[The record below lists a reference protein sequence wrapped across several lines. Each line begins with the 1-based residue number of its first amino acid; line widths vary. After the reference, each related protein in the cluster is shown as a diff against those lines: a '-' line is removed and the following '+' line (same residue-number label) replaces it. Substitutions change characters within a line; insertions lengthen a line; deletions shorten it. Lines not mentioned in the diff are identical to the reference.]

1 MTSPDIDAAE
11 QFLAASARVLEQ
23 RRFERLFRRG
33 DAGPVRD
40 AVAAYRNPDG
50 GFGHALEPDG
60 RGPGSQPLAIDFA
73 LRVLLEAGAWD
84 TALADGA
91 CGWLAAHA
99 PAGGGAVFVEPSVEG
114 WPHAPWLVP
123 VKGDGEAGGGPAS
136 PICTG
141 LLAGTLHAAAAVKGD
156 GEAGGGPAHPWL
168 SQATELLWSR
178 IDALAD
184 VGPYDMRALFWFL
197 DHVPDRDRARAAME
211 KIGPMIFDGGMV
223 ALDPETPGE
232 VHFPLDFAP
241 LPGSLARGLFDQQVI
256 DAGLD
261 HLAAAQQ
268 PDGGWTFNWMAWS
281 PAAEREWRG
290 HKTVEALGILRAHGR
305 C

>member
-1 MTSPDIDAAE
+1 MTSPDIEAAG
-11 QFLAASARVLEQ
+11 QFLAANGRVLER
-23 RRFERLFRRG
+23 RRFERLFRSG

-60 RGPGSQPLAIDFA
+60 RCPGSQPLAIDFA
-73 LRVLLEAGAWD
+73 LRALLEAGAWD

-91 CGWLAAHA
+91 CEWLAAHA
-99 PAGGGAVFVEPSVEG
+99 PAGGGAVFVDPSIVG
-114 WPHAPWLVP
+114 WPHAPWWVP
-123 VKGDGEAGGGPAS
+123 EEGGPAS

-141 LLAGTLHAAAAVKGD
+141 LLAGTLHAAAAQ
-156 GEAGGGPAHPWL
+156 AGGPAHPWL

-197 DHVPDRDRARAAME
+197 DNVPDRDRARAAME
-211 KIGPMIFDGGMV
+211 KIGPMIFEGDMV

-241 LPGSLARGLFDQQVI
+241 LPGSLARSLFDQQAI

-261 HLAAAQQ
+261 HLAAAQR
-268 PDGGWTFNWMAWS
+268 PDGSWTFNWMAWS

-290 HKTVEALGILRAHGR
+290 CKTVEALHILRANGR
-305 C
+305 R

>member
-1 MTSPDIDAAE
+1 MTSADIQAAE
-11 QFLAASARVLEQ
+11 QFLAAGARVLER
-23 RRFERLFRRG
+23 RRFERLFRG
-33 DAGPVRD
+33 GGADPVRD

-60 RGPGSQPLAIDFA
+60 RCPGSQPLAIDFA

-84 TALADGA
+84 TTLADGS
-91 CGWLAAHA
+91 CGWLTAHA
-99 PAGGGAVFVEPSVEG
+99 PAGGGAVFVDPSIEG
-114 WPHAPWLVP
+114 WPHAPWWVP
-123 VKGDGEAGGGPAS
+123 EEGGPAS

-156 GEAGGGPAHPWL
+156 GEVGEGPAHPWL

-178 IDALAD
+178 IDALSD

-197 DHVPDRDRARAAME
+197 DHVPDRDRARAATE
-211 KIGPMIFDGGMV
+211 KIGPMIFDAGMV

-241 LPGSLARGLFDQQVI
+241 LPGSLARSLFDQQVI

-261 HLAAAQQ
+261 YLAAAQQ

-290 HKTVEALGILRAHGR
+290 HKTVEALHILRAHGR

>member
-1 MTSPDIDAAE
+1 MTSPDIEAAE
-11 QFLAASARVLEQ
+11 QFLAANARVLER
-23 RRFERLFRRG
+23 RRFERLFRGG

-40 AVAAYRNPDG
+40 AVAAYRNRDG

-60 RGPGSQPLAIDFA
+60 RCPGSQPLAIDFA

-99 PAGGGAVFVEPSVEG
+99 PAGGGAVFVDPSIEG
-114 WPHAPWLVP
+114 WPHAPWLVAM
-123 VKGDGEAGGGPAS
+123 KGEGEAGEGPAS

-141 LLAGTLHAAAAVKGD
+141 LLAGTLHAAAAQ
-156 GEAGGGPAHPWL
+156 AGGPAHPWL

-178 IDALAD
+178 IDALSD

-197 DHVPDRDRARAAME
+197 DNVPDRDRARAAME
-211 KIGPMIFDGGMV
+211 KIGPMIFDGDMV

-232 VHFPLDFAP
+232 VHYPLDFAP
-241 LPGSLARGLFDQQVI
+241 LPGSLARSLFDQQVI

-261 HLAAAQQ
+261 HLATAQQ

-290 HKTVEALGILRAHGR
+290 CRTVEALHILRANGR

>member
-1 MTSPDIDAAE
+1 MTSPDIEAAE
-11 QFLAASARVLEQ
+11 QFLTASARVLER
-23 RRFERLFRRG
+23 RRFERLFRGG
-33 DAGPVRD
+33 DAGLVRD

-60 RGPGSQPLAIDFA
+60 RCPASQPLAIDFA

-99 PAGGGAVFVEPSVEG
+99 PDGGGAVFVEPSIEG

-123 VKGDGEAGGGPAS
+123 VKGDGEG
-136 PICTG
+136 
-141 LLAGTLHAAAAVKGD
+141 
-156 GEAGGGPAHPWL
+156 GGGPAHPWL

-197 DHVPDRDRARAAME
+197 DNVPDRDRARAAME
-211 KIGPMIFDGGMV
+211 KIGPMIFDGMV

-261 HLAAAQQ
+261 HLAAAQL
-268 PDGGWTFNWMAWS
+268 PDGGWTFNWMDWS

-290 HKTVEALGILRAHGR
+290 CKTVEALHILRANAR

>member
-1 MTSPDIDAAE
+1 MQAAE
-11 QFLAASARVLEQ
+11 QFLAANARVLDR
-23 RRFERLFRRG
+23 RRFERQFRGG

-60 RGPGSQPLAIDFA
+60 RCAGSQPLAIDFA
-73 LRVLLEAGAWD
+73 LRVLLEADAWD

-91 CGWLAAHA
+91 CRWLSAHA
-99 PAGGGAVFVEPSVEG
+99 PAGGGAVFVDPSIDG
-114 WPHAPWLVP
+114 WPHAPWWVP
-123 VKGDGEAGGGPAS
+123 EEGGPAS
-136 PICTG
+136 LICTG
-141 LLAGTLHAAAAVKGD
+141 LLAGTLYAAGV
-156 GEAGGGPAHPWL
+156 EHPWL
-168 SQATELLWSR
+168 DQATGLLWSR
-178 IDALAD
+178 IGALTAT
-184 VGPYDMRALFWFL
+184 GPYDMRALFWFL
-197 DHVPDRDRARAAME
+197 DNVPDRDRARAAME
-211 KIGPMIFDGGMV
+211 KIGPMIFDGDMV

-232 VHFPLDFAP
+232 VHYPLDFAP
-241 LPGSLARGLFDQQVI
+241 LPGSLARTLFDQQVI

-261 HLAAAQQ
+261 HLATAQL

-290 HKTVEALGILRAHGR
+290 CRTVEALHILRANGR

>member
-1 MTSPDIDAAE
+1 MTSPDIEAAE
-11 QFLAASARVLEQ
+11 QFLAANARVLER
-23 RRFERLFRRG
+23 RRFERLFRGG

-60 RGPGSQPLAIDFA
+60 RCPGSQPLAIDFA

-99 PAGGGAVFVEPSVEG
+99 PAGGGAVFVEPSIEG

-123 VKGDGEAGGGPAS
+123 DPTAS

-141 LLAGTLHAAAAVKGD
+141 LLAGTLHAAAAQ
-156 GEAGGGPAHPWL
+156 AGGPAHPWL

-178 IDALAD
+178 IDALSD

-197 DHVPDRDRARAAME
+197 DNVPDRDRARAAME

-241 LPGSLARGLFDQQVI
+241 LPGSLARSLFDQQVI

-290 HKTVEALGILRAHGR
+290 CKTVEALHILRANAR
-305 C
+305 Y

>member
-1 MTSPDIDAAE
+1 MTKPDIDAAA
-11 QFLAASARVLEQ
+11 QYLAANGRVLER
-23 RRFERLFRRG
+23 RRFERLFADG
-33 DAGPVRD
+33 GPGPVRD
-40 AVAAYRNPDG
+40 AVAAYRNDDG

-60 RGPGSQPLAIDFA
+60 RCPGSQPLAIDFA

-99 PAGGGAVFVEPSVEG
+99 PAGGGAMFVDPSIEG

-123 VKGDGEAGGGPAS
+123 EDGGKAA

-141 LLAGTLHAAAAVKGD
+141 LLAGTLHAAAAQ
-156 GEAGGGPAHPWL
+156 AGGPAHPWL

-178 IDALAD
+178 IDTLSD

-197 DHVPDRDRARAAME
+197 DNVPDRDRARAAME

-241 LPGSLARGLFDQQVI
+241 LPGSLARSLFDQQVI

-261 HLAAAQQ
+261 HLATAQQ

-290 HKTVEALGILRAHGR
+290 CKTVEALHILHANGR
-305 C
+305 L

>member
-1 MTSPDIDAAE
+1 MTSPDIQAAE
-11 QFLAASARVLEQ
+11 QFLAANARVLE
-23 RRFERLFRRG
+23 RRKFERTFRGG

-60 RGPGSQPLAIDFA
+60 RCPGSQSLAIDFA
-73 LRVLLEAGAWD
+73 LRSLLDYGAWD

-91 CGWLAAHA
+91 CAWLAAHA
-99 PAGGGAVFVEPSVEG
+99 PAEGGAVFVDPSIEG
-114 WPHAPWLVP
+114 WPHAPWWVP
-123 VKGDGEAGGGPAS
+123 EAGGPAS
-136 PICTG
+136 LICTA

-156 GEAGGGPAHPWL
+156 GGAGGGAEHPWL
-168 SQATELLWSR
+168 RQATELVWAR
-178 IDALAD
+178 IDGLGD

-197 DHVPDRDRARAAME
+197 DHVPDRDRARAAMD
-211 KIGPMIFDGGMV
+211 KIGPVIFERDLV
-223 ALDPETPGE
+223 ALDPATPGE
-232 VHFPLDFAP
+232 VHFALDFAP
-241 LPGSLARGLFDQQVI
+241 LPGSLARGLFDQRVI

-261 HLAAAQQ
+261 HLATTAQQ
-268 PDGGWTFNWMAWS
+268 PDGGWTVNWMAWS

-290 HKTVEALGILRAHGR
+290 HATVEALRTLRANGR